1 MAATWCSSWPRS
13 QCHGEYSRTFC
24 GSSRDCDR
32 RRPQREALNGEACN
46 TTTGEVRRDDEKSVP
61 RNAGSVQIPAFG
73 GSKRV
78 SRWTVLAARAEKA
91 HSERSACK
99 LSGEYRLKRFVIVVS
114 AGFASGHRRTSRAAR
129 GNSTASISEGDGRF
143 RLEHALERIRK
154 WGMAYKM

>member
-99 LSGEYRLKRFVIVVS
+99 LSGEYRFNDEGTAVGATGAPFAGAYPLGLHEFAQPAQPVLKYNVT
-114 AGFASGHRRTSRAAR
+114 HRLAQQ
-129 GNSTASISEGDGRF
+129 
-143 RLEHALERIRK
+143 LHA
-154 WGMAYKM
+154 